1 MVTMP
6 FLATSPKGWTLWTKF
21 SKAIALILLKLLT
34 VSRTSR
40 NSELAVRGSRESGVG
55 SRKIPTVETGG
66 LIQNALIVRGL
77 NARLQAGIF
86 SFPYL
91 KKGACSLSES

>member
-1 MVTMP
+1 
-6 FLATSPKGWTLWTKF
+6 
-21 SKAIALILLKLLT
+21 
-34 VSRTSR
+34 
-40 NSELAVRGSRESGVG
+40 VRGSRESGVG
-55 SRKIPTVETGG
+55 SREIPTVETGG

-91 KKGACSLSES
+91 KKGACSLSESGLKIFLLPTPYSPLPFSGQWK